1 MNIKL
6 YPKHDDEYLI
16 QFDNVITTI
25 SERSLAYILE
35 DKRFS
40 ENDGWKVVKDK
51 DVLALPNNVRILVN
65 QKDKFIDNLAKST
78 ELVEKSQKP
87 QEFTL

>member
-1 MNIKL
+1 MNVKL

-35 DKRFS
+35 DKRFTD
-40 ENDGWKVVKDK
+40 NDGWQVVKNK

-65 QKDKFIDNLAKST
+65 QKDKFIHNLAKST
-78 ELVEKSQKP
+78 ELVEKFRKP
-87 QEFTL
+87 EEFAI

>member
-40 ENDGWKVVKDK
+40 DNDGWKVVKNK

-65 QKDKFIDNLAKST
+65 QKDKFIRNLAKST
-78 ELVEKSQKP
+78 ELVEKFQKP
-87 QEFTL
+87 QEFAL

>member
-6 YPKHDDEYLI
+6 YPRHNDEYLI
-16 QFDNVITTI
+16 QFDNVITII

-51 DVLALPNNVRILVN
+51 DVLALPNNVRVLVD
-65 QKDKFIDNLAKST
+65 QKDKFIHNLSKST